1 MLANVRGLGLVVG
14 CGLLWLSVV
23 GCGKD
28 HSQDVVGVW
37 EWGTFAVHFD
47 SDHSWGATDKKHAA
61 YEKMGGSWSLE
72 GDHLKMSYAGAA
84 APSPE
89 ASVFVVSEDGTSME
103 AEIAAV
109 GTMKKR
115 LGTANMNVR

>member
-1 MLANVRGLGLVVG
+1 LGAG
-14 CGLLWLSVV
+14 

-37 EWGTFAVHFD
+37 DWGTFAVHFD
-47 SDHSWGATDKKHAA
+47 SDHSWGATDKQHAA

-72 GDHLKMSYAGAA
+72 GDRLKMTYAGSA
-84 APSPE
+84 APSPDG
-89 ASVFVVSEDGTSME
+89 SVFIVSDDGTSME
-103 AEIAAV
+103 ADIAAV

-115 LGTANMNVR
+115 FLPASMNVK